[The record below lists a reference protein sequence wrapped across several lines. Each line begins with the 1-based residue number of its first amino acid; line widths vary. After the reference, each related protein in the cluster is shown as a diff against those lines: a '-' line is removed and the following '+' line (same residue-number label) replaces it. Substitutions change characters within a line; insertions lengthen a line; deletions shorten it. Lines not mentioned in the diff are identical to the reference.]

1 MLDIKANDDY
11 GDRIYRVLSNPLR
24 IWRTVDQ
31 ISREADVPRAVVL
44 RFLRETDQDIV
55 RSNYTDKSGEARFS
69 TWTNYYANASW
80 IEKLRGYLGVGVD

>member
-31 ISREADVPRAVVL
+31 IAREAGASL
-44 RFLRETDQDIV
+44 FE
-55 RSNYTDKSGEARFS
+55 SHSARHID
-69 TWTNYYANASW
+69 YYANASW
-80 IEKLRGYLGVGVD
+80 IEKLRGHLGVGVD